1 MHWLPLVAMVIASA
15 LLFLRLPLPRLAAAT
30 MEPGNIRTGSS
41 ADYNSHEDFNS
52 SAKNTE
58 KMPHRTADAY
68 NLKENTLS
76 YSVYKESL
84 SKRKQSQETL
94 AAGEDSVRTGDKADL
109 RSLGLKSQVSA
120 FQDSRILMDY
130 RPQGGRFKDDG
141 SFEGAG
147 TRARKS
153 LLKDRDSERTRGR
166 KNLLKDWDSGGTQ
179 GKKTL
184 LQDKDSDETLGKK
197 TLLQDRDSDGTLD
210 KRTLLKDRDNEN
222 SIVNELLPDS
232 LPVDRADGER
242 LGGLIPAEGLDLGLD
257 EALQEDEEMLL
268 LASHPRV
275 LFTASPI
282 PPKHPPLQLLLDS
295 GLLPE
300 KEEDDE
306 DKGEEQSRTQLENI
320 GNPSQDG
327 DGESYR
333 NLLLGLSASVEQS
346 PAPSS
351 EHPHKIHRNKRQV
364 GLEGRER
371 AACESV
377 SMWVTDRKTAMD
389 FKMRNVTVVD
399 FFETKKGN
407 RLAQIFYETRCRGA
421 KNKTPSGEHGVAGGD
436 CLGVDKKHWISECR
450 TKHTYV
456 RAFTSDSSG
465 RTFWNWIRIDSS
477 CVCVLKS
484 RNHRNQWQGRGTR

>member
-15 LLFLRLPLPRLAAAT
+15 LLFLRLPLPRLAAAM
-30 MEPGNIRTGSS
+30 MEPGNNIRTGSS
-41 ADYNSHEDFNS
+41 ADHDSHEDFNS
-52 SAKNTE
+52 SANNTE

-68 NLKENTLS
+68 NLKDNNLS

-84 SKRKQSQETL
+84 SKRKQSQEML
-94 AAGEDSVRTGDKADL
+94 AAGEDSARTGDQVDL
-109 RSLGLKSQVSA
+109 RSQGLKSQARSA
-120 FQDSRILMDY
+120 FQDSHILMDY

-141 SFEGAG
+141 SFDVAG
-147 TRARKS
+147 TRGRKS

-166 KNLLKDWDSGGTQ
+166 KTLPKDRDNGGTQ

-184 LQDKDSDETLGKK
+184 LQDKDSDGTLG
-197 TLLQDRDSDGTLD
+197 
-210 KRTLLKDRDNEN
+210 KRTLLKNQDNQEN
-222 SIVNELLPDS
+222 SIVNELLPD
-232 LPVDRADGER
+232 LPPVDRADGER
-242 LGGLIPAEGLDLGLD
+242 LGGLMPAEGLDLSLD

-300 KEEDDE
+300 KGEEEDE
-306 DKGEEQSRTQLENI
+306 DKDEEQSRTQLENV
-320 GNPSQDG
+320 GNPSQDS

-333 NLLLGLSASVEQS
+333 NLLLGLSVSAEQS

-351 EHPHKIHRNKRQV
+351 EHPHKVHRNKRQV

-399 FFETKKGN
+399 YFETKKGN

-421 KNKTPSGEHGVAGGD
+421 KNKVPSGEHGVAGGD